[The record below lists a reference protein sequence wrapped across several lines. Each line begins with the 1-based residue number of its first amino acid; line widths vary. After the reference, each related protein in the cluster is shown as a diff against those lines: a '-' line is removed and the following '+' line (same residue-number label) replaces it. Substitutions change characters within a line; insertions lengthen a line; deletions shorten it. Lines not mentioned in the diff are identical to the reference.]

1 MDDVAVST
9 DKFRLPV
16 HCLESAGPGRQ
27 CLQTSYSNRI
37 NTELCF
43 AGPVPN
49 VCGAGSKKLIRESAK
64 YLLAWGTQRGSLQRR
79 QCGVAGTGDCK
90 YKHSNTGASTGAS

>member
-1 MDDVAVST
+1 MFTNST
-9 DKFRLPV
+9 F
-16 HCLESAGPGRQ
+16 
-27 CLQTSYSNRI
+27 NRI

-43 AGPVPN
+43 AWPVPN